1 MTYHSATII
10 DIGSNPKGVAQQ
22 GVVDVRLP
30 DHQLIFWT
38 RKISRIK
45 RGTYKHIKF
54 RSFKDYSADLFEE
67 TLTSM
72 NFSNN
77 QNLNDAAKVYD
88 DFIQKI
94 MPAVD
99 KVTPIKERRIK
110 HNSQK
115 CLMVKFL
122 KQLKIVISY
131 WKNLKNPDCMSILNY
146 ITRLD
151 LKYISCFQ
159 QEKKLFWK

>member
-1 MTYHSATII
+1 
-10 DIGSNPKGVAQQ
+10 
-22 GVVDVRLP
+22 
-30 DHQLIFWT
+30 
-38 RKISRIK
+38 
-45 RGTYKHIKF
+45 
-54 RSFKDYSADLFEE
+54 
-67 TLTSM
+67 M

-77 QNLNDAAKVYD
+77 QNLNDAAKAYD

-131 WKNLKNPDCMSILNY
+131 
-146 ITRLD
+146 
-151 LKYISCFQ
+151 
-159 QEKKLFWK
+159 